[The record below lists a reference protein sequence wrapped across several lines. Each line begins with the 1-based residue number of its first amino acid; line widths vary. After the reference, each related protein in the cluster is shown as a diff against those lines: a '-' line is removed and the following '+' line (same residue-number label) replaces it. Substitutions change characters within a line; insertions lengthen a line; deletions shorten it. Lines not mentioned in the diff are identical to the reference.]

1 MLAINPNL
9 YLVVTCN
16 LAVSWQQRAKEMDRG
31 GLINNCVD
39 GNSLFL
45 KAPILVDWMHTSPMV
60 RATIQWYSHIGH
72 FLSYVHGEHP
82 IYIMVAMLSM
92 EEEYCRRLEKSD
104 QKPRGP
110 MNVRQTSSKSF
121 LAVRPVSYVAIS
133 WLRVPPI
140 WTHAWSCWWARVH
153 SQARS

>member
-45 KAPILVDWMHTSPMV
+45 KAPILVD
-60 RATIQWYSHIGH
+60 
-72 FLSYVHGEHP
+72 
-82 IYIMVAMLSM
+82 
-92 EEEYCRRLEKSD
+92 
-104 QKPRGP
+104 
-110 MNVRQTSSKSF
+110 
-121 LAVRPVSYVAIS
+121 
-133 WLRVPPI
+133 
-140 WTHAWSCWWARVH
+140 
-153 SQARS
+153 